1 MATRRTL
8 KAAEAI
14 REVVAMALLTDI
26 KDPRVANVTVTR
38 VEVSG
43 DMRTAKVYV
52 TVRGGDAKEA
62 LALRGLTSACGFLQ
76 QKCAA
81 RIDTRYTPRLQFLV
95 DEGMKNLVAVS
106 QILADE
112 KNAREGEDGES
123 GDSATT
129 DDSLMN
135 TTND

>member
-1 MATRRTL
+1 
-8 KAAEAI
+8 
-14 REVVAMALLTDI
+14 MALLAEI
-26 KDPRVANVTVTR
+26 KDPRVENVTVTR

-76 QKCAA
+76 KKCAA

-95 DEGMKNLVAVS
+95 DEGMKNLVEVS
-106 QILADE
+106 RILAEE
-112 KNAREGEDGES
+112 KNANSQPASEEPDPDSAPDSESGESEGESESGES
-123 GDSATT
+123 ESESNVAR
-129 DDSLMN
+129 
-135 TTND
+135 